1 MVKKATVDV
10 GSVVCGCV
18 GKNKRVRSK
27 HEKIMGSSTNDFSGC
42 RCTIWKSGKITKKF
56 VSRRISLQV

>member
-1 MVKKATVDV
+1 MVKKATIDV

-18 GKNKRVRSK
+18 DKNTRSK
-27 HEKIMGSSTNDFSGC
+27 RTNDFSGC

-56 VSRRISLQV
+56 VSRLISLQV